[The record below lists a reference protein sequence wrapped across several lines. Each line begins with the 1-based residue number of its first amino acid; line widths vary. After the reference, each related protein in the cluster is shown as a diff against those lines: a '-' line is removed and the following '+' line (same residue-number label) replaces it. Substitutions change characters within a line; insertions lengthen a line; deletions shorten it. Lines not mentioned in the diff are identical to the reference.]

1 MTAGRLTIPLTRL
14 PPAIAE
20 WSEGETKQ
28 DGRIITEV

>member
-1 MTAGRLTIPLTRL
+1 MTIDKVKIPFSMLSS
-14 PPAIAE
+14 AVE

>member
-1 MTAGRLTIPLTRL
+1 MTVDRLKMPGSMLS
-14 PPAIAE
+14 PAAE

>member
-1 MTAGRLTIPLTRL
+1 MTVDKLKISVPMVS
-14 PPAIAE
+14 PAAE